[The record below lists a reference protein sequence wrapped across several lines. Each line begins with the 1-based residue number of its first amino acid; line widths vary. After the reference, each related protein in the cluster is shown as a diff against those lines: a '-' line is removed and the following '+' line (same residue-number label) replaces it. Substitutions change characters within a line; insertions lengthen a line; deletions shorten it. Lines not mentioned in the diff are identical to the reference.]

1 MVTLKHGM
9 KGMFVNLMGISWNMM
24 RYIWTVYTNN
34 MIHHES
40 VRRLHFLKRKFK
52 PWCTDI
58 WLMEIMINHQVC
70 QRQVRMITVIGTK
83 SKRNSKKHSGN
94 RHFIIKTACF
104 FYPERVILPTGVGGR
119 MFGGSMCS
127 TQNRFL
133 INQPRT
139 TGFHLQLSTGN
150 V

>member
-1 MVTLKHGM
+1 MENNDQSSSLSAPSLNENCNWNKVEGKLKKKKNVLGI
-9 KGMFVNLMGISWNMM
+9 GISSSKL
-24 RYIWTVYTNN
+24 RI
-34 MIHHES
+34 
-40 VRRLHFLKRKFK
+40 FFK
-52 PWCTDI
+52 P
-58 WLMEIMINHQVC
+58 
-70 QRQVRMITVIGTK
+70 GT
-83 SKRNSKKHSGN
+83 SDS
-94 RHFIIKTACF
+94 
-104 FYPERVILPTGVGGR
+104 PTGVGGR